1 MVVHRAAGP
10 YIVLGGKPAGQR
22 PTNPAVLQPTVGS
35 LREEL
40 AMLSHAPL
48 NRTQVETIM
57 GRLDDLK
64 LAEILETGASEPE
77 LLEAKRWVSGY
88 KRTVPEDLPLRPSV
102 VDRLCD
108 IIRMDEPDWYE
119 GEPS

>member
-1 MVVHRAAGP
+1 
-10 YIVLGGKPAGQR
+10 
-22 PTNPAVLQPTVGS
+22 
-35 LREEL
+35 
-40 AMLSHAPL
+40 MLPQTPL
-48 NRTQVETIM
+48 NRMQVEAIM

-64 LAEILETGASEPE
+64 LAEILQTGASEPE
-77 LLEAKRWVSGY
+77 LLEAKRWIAGY

-108 IIRMDEPDWYE
+108 IMRMDEPDWYS